1 MMKIFQYFLLI
12 INIVSFVFVL
22 IFGVFGLVEY
32 FLGPAGVEKFLKKL
46 KIPLSYSQVLF
57 IGFLCLAVMIISY
70 IVRKKLTGQL

>member
-32 FLGPAGVEKFLKKL
+32 FLGSAGVEKFLKKL
-46 KIPLSYSQVLF
+46 KIKLSYSQVLF